1 MLYPKRC
8 PIRGSYVRG
17 EVPYQVGAFP
27 QPLGHLPICLG
38 SSLFY
43 EELRF
48 FNFLEPQ
55 FCGFFIWVRISGSRP
70 FLPSRKTK

>member
-17 EVPYQVGAFP
+17 EVPHQVGAFP

-48 FNFLEPQ
+48 FNFFGTSVLW
-55 FCGFFIWVRISGSRP
+55 FFYLG
-70 FLPSRKTK
+70 